1 MLRCFPSFSRI
12 FYDLSMETLLVCYGC
27 DCSLLSPLKTTLL
40 ALPQASLPSHDSQ
53 ENINNL
59 AAGALSMM
67 DIGH

>member
-1 MLRCFPSFSRI
+1 MLHCLPCFNRI

-27 DCSLLSPLKTTLL
+27 DGSLSSPLKATLL

-53 ENINNL
+53 ENINDL
-59 AAGALSMM
+59 AAGALSMT